1 MKMSTYI
8 SGDTQYYEHENGSVY
23 ARKFDRTG
31 KCNHGEWK
39 LVSIPNS
46 RIKPVGECDDTE

>member
-1 MKMSTYI
+1 MSTYI